1 MTIDEAIAELFRRE
15 INADARPSLTAASG
29 YGLPT

>member
-15 INADARPSLTAASG
+15 INCGCKTFLTPASAMD
-29 YGLPT
+29 